1 MQNYKNIF
9 VIQNQDAFVF
19 SYLTKFNNFVIQNQE
34 NSITFAKNTAKMD
47 EEKKSWGG
55 KRPRAGRPKGVDTKL
70 ISVKL
75 ETVLVESLPSD
86 LNRSKYINDAVRERM
101 KKDGYIE

>member
-34 NSITFAKNTAKMD
+34 NSITFAKNTANMD

-101 KKDGYIE
+101 KRDGYIE

>member
-34 NSITFAKNTAKMD
+34 KGITFAKNIANMD
-47 EEKKSWGG
+47 EEKKGWGG
-55 KRPRAGRPKGVDTKL
+55 KRPHAGRPKGVDTTL

-75 ETVLVESLPSD
+75 ETELVEALPSD